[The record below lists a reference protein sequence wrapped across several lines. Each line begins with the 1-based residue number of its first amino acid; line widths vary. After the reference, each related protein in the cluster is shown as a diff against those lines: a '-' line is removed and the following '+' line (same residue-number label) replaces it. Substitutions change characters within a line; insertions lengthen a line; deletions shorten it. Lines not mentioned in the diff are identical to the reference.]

1 MAHIRQTNST
11 QACYTVVKTE
21 DWEQPLHEHPSIVN
35 HPELFEISVDDVP
48 PNAQYLDYDEYIE
61 D

>member
-1 MAHIRQTNST
+1 MAHIRQINST
-11 QACYTVVKTE
+11 PTCYTVVKTE
-21 DWEQPLHEHPSIVN
+21 DWEQELHEHPSIVN
-35 HPELFEISVDDVP
+35 RPDVFEISVDEIP